1 MIVVKF
7 GGTSVGAGAQIDQA
21 ARIVHSMREAKPIV
35 VVSAMG
41 GVTDALLQAGEAA
54 VTGETRQREDKL
66 WEIRSRHDQAINEL
80 FKDRNIAVSVQET
93 ERMIWEEI
101 QKVFTGVSLLRE
113 MSTRS
118 RDLVSSFGERLVVPI
133 FAQYLRVL
141 GLEAEPVDARGIII
155 TSEDSDF
162 LLVDFDETRK
172 RCQAL
177 IEMANSGIVPV
188 VTGFICS
195 TPGGVT
201 TTLGRGGSD
210 YSASIIGSCIKADEI
225 QIWTDVNGVMTADP
239 RIVPNARVLERVS
252 YKEAAEMSYFGA
264 KVLHPQTIMPAVDEN
279 IPIRIK
285 NTFAPSAP
293 GTLISAETP
302 VRQYSVKTVTSIT
315 GTTLVSVEGRG
326 MIGVAGVAGRVFT
339 TTARHRISVLMFSQ
353 GSSEQHISLVVN
365 RADGDQTVKALR
377 REFEAEVGRRRID
390 RISSI
395 SDIAII
401 ALVGEGIKGI
411 PGVAARAFGVLGAAE
426 INIMMIAQGSSELNL
441 SIVVRQKDA
450 ARAVQLIHEGFE
462 LGQLN
467 ATSEKERPQK
477 GT

>member
-1 MIVVKF
+1 MVVVKF
-7 GGTSVGAGAQIDQA
+7 GGTSVGAPAQIDQA
-21 ARIVHSMREAKPIV
+21 ARIVYGMRDRKPIV

-54 VTGETRQREDKL
+54 VTGQTRQREDKL

-80 FKDRNIAVSVQET
+80 FKDRSIAVSIQDT
-93 ERMIWEEI
+93 ERIIWEEI

-113 MSTRS
+113 MSPRS
-118 RDLVSSFGERLVVPI
+118 RDLISSFGERLIVPV
-133 FAQYLRVL
+133 FAQYLMTL
-141 GLEAEPVDARGIII
+141 GQETAPIDAREYVI
-155 TSEDSDF
+155 TSEESDF
-162 LLVDFDETRK
+162 LLVDFEETRK
-172 RCQAL
+172 RCQKL
-177 IEMANSGIVPV
+177 IKLAKAGTVPV

-195 TPGGVT
+195 TPAGVT

-210 YSASIIGSCIKADEI
+210 YTASIIGSCIKVEEI
-225 QIWTDVNGVMTADP
+225 QIWTDVSGVMTADP
-239 RIVPNARVLERVS
+239 RIVPEARVLDRVS

-285 NTFAPSAP
+285 NTFVPEAP

-302 VRQYSVKTVTSIT
+302 TRQYSVKTVTSIT
-315 GTTLVSVEGRG
+315 GMTLVSVEGRG
-326 MIGVAGVAGRVFT
+326 MIGVPGVAGRVFS

-365 RADGDQTVKALR
+365 RQDGDQTMKALK
-377 REFEAEVGRRRID
+377 REFEGEIERRRID
-390 RISSI
+390 RVASV

-401 ALVGEGIKGI
+401 ALVGEGIKGV
-411 PGVAARAFGVLGAAE
+411 PGVAARAFGVLGSAT
-426 INIMMIAQGSSELNL
+426 INILMIAQGSSELNL

-450 ARAVQLIHEGFE
+450 PRAVQLIHEAFE
-462 LGQLN
+462 LN
-467 ATSEKERPQK
+467 K
-477 GT
+477 